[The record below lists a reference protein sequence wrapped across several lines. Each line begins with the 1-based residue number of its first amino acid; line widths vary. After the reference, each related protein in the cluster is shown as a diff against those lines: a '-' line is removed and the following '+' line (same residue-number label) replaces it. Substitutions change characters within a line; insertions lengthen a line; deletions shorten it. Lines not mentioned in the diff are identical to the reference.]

1 MDRDQWQ
8 EILVVLGRN
17 KLRTFLTAF
26 GVFWGIFMLVIMM
39 GSGKG
44 LKNGADVMFG
54 GSSTNSI
61 FIWTQQTS
69 MPYKGFKRGRGYNFR
84 NDDVPAIRAAV
95 PDVDVIAPRCQAGGH
110 RGTANITRGVKTGAF
125 NIYGDFPD
133 FYKVQPTTILQG
145 RFLNEMDVEEKR
157 KVCVIG
163 TEVYNSLYTPG
174 EDPIGTYIKAQ
185 GINFKVIGLFKAKTD
200 DARRSEEQEKAIH
213 IPLSTFQQAYNYGDI
228 VAWFSIT
235 SKEGTSVTK
244 VGDEVK
250 SVLKQRHKIHPDD
263 DRAMGSWNM
272 EEAYNRMNSLLTGIS
287 LLSLIVGTLTLFA
300 GAIGVSNI
308 MLVVVKERTR
318 EFGIRRALGAEP
330 WSVMKQVILESV
342 VLTVAAGVVGI
353 IAGVWLLELVA
364 MLMEK
369 FSAQSAFFRNP
380 GVELPIVLT
389 ALFILIVAGV
399 LAGIIPA
406 RKAVSVRPVEAL
418 RYE

>member
-44 LKNGADVMFG
+44 LQNGAEAGF
-54 GSSTNSI
+54 GSSATNSI

-69 MPYKGFKRGRGYNFR
+69 MPYKGFKRGRNFNFR
-84 NDDVPAIRAAV
+84 NDDVEAVKAAV
-95 PDVDVIAPRCQAGGH
+95 PNIEVLAPRCQAGGH
-110 RGTANITRGVKTGAF
+110 RGSANVTRGVKTGAF
-125 NIYGDFPD
+125 NIYGDYPEFQQ
-133 FYKVQPTTILQG
+133 VQPSVMVQG
-145 RFLNEMDVEEKR
+145 RFLNYDDLKYKR
-157 KVCVIG
+157 KICVIG
-163 TEVYNSLYTPG
+163 MEVFNALYVPG
-174 EDPIGTYIKAQ
+174 EDPMGTYIRAQ
-185 GINFKVIGLFKAKTD
+185 GINYKVVGLFKSKSD
-200 DARRSEEQEKAIH
+200 DANRAEEQEKAIY
-213 IPLSTFQQAYNYGDI
+213 IPLTTFQQAYNWGDI
-228 VAWFSIT
+228 IGWFSVV
-235 SKEGTSVTK
+235 SKDGVPVTQ

-250 SVLKQRHKIHPDD
+250 RVLKERHKVHPDD
-263 DRAMGSWNM
+263 DRALGSWNM
-272 EEAYNRMNSLLTGIS
+272 EEAYNRMMSLLTGIS

-330 WSVMKQVILESV
+330 WSVMKQVVMESV
-342 VLTVAAGVVGI
+342 VLTVSAGVIGI
-353 IAGVWLLELVA
+353 IAGVWLLELIT
-364 MLMEK
+364 MLMNS
-369 FSAQSAFFRNP
+369 FSAESGFFRNP
-380 GVELPIVLT
+380 GVELDIVLL
-389 ALFILIVAGV
+389 ALLILIVAGV

-406 RKAVSVRPVEAL
+406 RKAVSVKPVEAL